1 VVGDKRSI
9 KHKKAPRSGASPSS
23 RGSIHGRARRCALAS
38 TQASVMAMF
47 VLSVPSFL
55 GPDVST
61 AAAAPDAFW
70 LGANVPWNQFGCALA
85 QFCAHS
91 CDIL

>member
-1 VVGDKRSI
+1 
-9 KHKKAPRSGASPSS
+9 
-23 RGSIHGRARRCALAS
+23 
-38 TQASVMAMF
+38 MAM
-47 VLSVPSFL
+47 LLNLPSFL

-91 CDIL
+91 CAIL